1 MTSNYSFGFSDN
13 KIEQFYADKSDCK
26 IETNLFNCTDENKL
40 SWHLT
45 GINGGW
51 RIGSICNLNT
61 SPKYQKYIF
70 LKYYI
75 IKQTIAQDTK
85 SRTSS
90 TLIQTSTKALRTSF
104 SYNSTISSYKNNFY
118 SSFNTNK
125 SGNIAL
131 LSRFNSFVKP
141 SFSLSNLSIKSNISL
156 DYILNLGFQTYYNFS
171 YSHVTTFKE
180 LSNIYSAC
188 KSETILC
195 ASGSLALSR
204 YLSLISCGRC
214 FDVLTPSPFNQPK
227 LINFAYWYFT
237 DTYSFGFSPSSKI
250 KQNWADQSD
259 CELNAPNLFSCTDK
273 YKLSWHL
280 HSNLGGFRL
289 GSIANLN
296 NSTEFRKLIFLY

>member
-26 IETNLFNCTDENKL
+26 IETNLFNCTDEKKL

-61 SPKYQKYIF
+61 SPKYQKYIY

-90 TLIQTSTKALRTSF
+90 TLIQTSTKVIRTSF
-104 SYNSTISSYKNNFY
+104 LQNTSISFTKNN
-118 SSFNTNK
+118 SVS
-125 SGNIAL
+125 IAF
-131 LSRFNSFVKP
+131 LSRFSSSNKSLFN
-141 SFSLSNLSIKSNISL
+141 LSNLSIKSNISL
-156 DYILNLGFQTYYNFS
+156 KYILNLGFQTFYNFS
-171 YSHVTTFKE
+171 YSHVTTYNE
-180 LSNIYSAC
+180 LKNIYLTC
-188 KSETILC
+188 KRETILC
-195 ASGSLALSR
+195 ASGSFSYSS
-204 YLSLISCGRC
+204 YLSLISCGLC
-214 FDVLTPSPFNQPK
+214 YDILTPSSFNQPK
-227 LINFAYWYFT
+227 FVNNAYWYFT
-237 DTYSFGFSPSSKI
+237 DTYSFGFSPSANI

-259 CELNAPNLFSCTDK
+259 CELNALNSFTCTDK

>member
-90 TLIQTSTKALRTSF
+90 TLIQTSTKALRT
-104 SYNSTISSYKNNFY
+104 T
-118 SSFNTNK
+118 TTTTLNK
-125 SGNIAL
+125 SKFNYFYLILIIFWKKL
-131 LSRFNSFVKP
+131 LIV
-141 SFSLSNLSIKSNISL
+141 
-156 DYILNLGFQTYYNFS
+156 
-171 YSHVTTFKE
+171 
-180 LSNIYSAC
+180 
-188 KSETILC
+188 
-195 ASGSLALSR
+195 
-204 YLSLISCGRC
+204 
-214 FDVLTPSPFNQPK
+214 
-227 LINFAYWYFT
+227 
-237 DTYSFGFSPSSKI
+237 
-250 KQNWADQSD
+250 
-259 CELNAPNLFSCTDK
+259 
-273 YKLSWHL
+273 
-280 HSNLGGFRL
+280 
-289 GSIANLN
+289 
-296 NSTEFRKLIFLY
+296 EF